1 MSRVCRDCTTGAGW
15 GEANLL
21 ATISEDTGAGIASTM
36 REVAKGVKAVTNGK
50 TRLLAMGCRG
60 TGGTMRVVHTII
72 LCLLSVLLGVAQ
84 DSAGAKARPSPAE
97 TRPTTLSQ
105 EQIRELI
112 RQAAEKDLENDK
124 KQRNYTYIERQEMH
138 HLDGKGQ
145 VKSTETETY
154 DVMEIYGEQVQKLI
168 AKNDKP
174 LSAKDAQ
181 KEDEKI
187 QKLIDKRK
195 NESESDRKKRLEKK
209 EKEREDE
216 RQFVKEVAD
225 AYNFKFVGIESL
237 NGRDNYVIDSD
248 PKPGYQ
254 PVRKE
259 AKILPKMR
267 FRVWIDR
274 ADSQVAKL
282 DVECIDTLS
291 FGLFLARLH
300 KGSRVTLENVRV
312 NDEVW
317 LQQHVA
323 VKVDARLALLKEFN
337 IDVDVSDR
345 DYKKFRTDTKVVPI
359 GELKANP

>member
-1 MSRVCRDCTTGAGW
+1 MRV
-15 GEANLL
+15 
-21 ATISEDTGAGIASTM
+21 
-36 REVAKGVKAVTNGK
+36 
-50 TRLLAMGCRG
+50 
-60 TGGTMRVVHTII
+60 TGGLI
-72 LCLLSVLLGVAQ
+72 LLLLSAGLALAQ
-84 DSAGAKARPSPAE
+84 DRPGATGPQPATE
-97 TRPTTLSQ
+97 VRPTTLSQ

-112 RQAAEKDLENDK
+112 RQTAEKDLENDK
-124 KQRNYTYIERQEMH
+124 KQRDYTYVERQEMH
-138 HLDGKGQ
+138 HLNGKGQ
-145 VKSTETETY
+145 VKSTETETS

-225 AYNFKFVGIESL
+225 AYNFKFVGLETL
-237 NGRDNYVIDSD
+237 KGRENYVIDGD

-282 DVECIDTLS
+282 DVECIDTVS

-300 KGSRVTLENVRV
+300 KGSRVILENVRV

-337 IDVDVSDR
+337 VDVDVTDR

-359 GELKANP
+359 DESLAAPADIH